1 MSVILILR
9 EELVCLLVLFFLVS
23 YHSMYKSKDEN
34 NDGRSFL
41 KIAFYA
47 VGQVVFDIIT
57 VITVN
62 ELGSVPPSVNKW
74 LHVIFYCFGLL
85 FISEFLDYV
94 IKLTMSY
101 KFLHQYRGVKFFPA
115 AAIVVLSFFL
125 PVEYVEGRGTNYS
138 YGPLVFACY
147 GIFAVYC
154 LIALIVALVKYK
166 NLDKKT
172 RLGIL
177 PTISLLAIMVSA
189 QAIIPEL
196 LMTGAGATFVCIGLF
211 VTVDNPVSVYL
222 EQALWDN
229 ATGVRNKNSFERQM
243 SALEKKYQNKQVN
256 IGFII
261 CDMNGLKLINDNYG
275 HAEGD
280 KLIKAAATVLLDNLK
295 NAYNVYRI
303 GGDEFAV
310 IYLSPNDETVK
321 AEIESVR
328 TACDNYKDSPIKL
341 SIAMGYASGTSN
353 SAGFMDIYSRA
364 DVLMYENKA
373 DIKRLNPE
381 FVR

>member
-1 MSVILILR
+1 MSIALILR
-9 EELVCLLVLFFLVS
+9 EEFVCLLVLFFLVI
-23 YHSMYKSKDEN
+23 YHSIYKSKDDN
-34 NDGRSFL
+34 NDGKSFL

-47 VGQVVFDIIT
+47 VGHVVFDIIT

-62 ELGSVPPSVNKW
+62 ELSVVPQTVNKW
-74 LHVIFYCFGLL
+74 FHVIYYCFGIM

-101 KFLHQYRGVKFFPA
+101 RFLHQYRGVKFFPVA
-115 AAIVVLSFFL
+115 AVVVLSFFL
-125 PVEYVEGRGTNYS
+125 PVQYVEGRGTNYS

-147 GIFAVYC
+147 GIFAIYC
-154 LIALIVALVKYK
+154 LTAMIVALVKYK

-172 RLGIL
+172 RLGVL
-177 PTISLLAIMVSA
+177 PTITLLAVMMGV
-189 QAIIPEL
+189 QAVVPEL

-222 EQALWDN
+222 EQALWDK
-229 ATGVRNKNSFERQM
+229 ATGVRNKNSFEKQM
-243 SALEKKYQNKQVN
+243 ASLEKKYQNKQLN

-280 KLIKAAATVLLDNLK
+280 KLIKAAATVLLENLK

-310 IYLSPNDETVK
+310 IYLSPNDEIVK
-321 AEIESVR
+321 AEIENVR
-328 TACDNYKDSPIKL
+328 TACENYKDSPIPL
-341 SIAMGYASGTSN
+341 SIAMGYSSGTSN

>member
-1 MSVILILR
+1 
-9 EELVCLLVLFFLVS
+9 
-23 YHSMYKSKDEN
+23 
-34 NDGRSFL
+34 
-41 KIAFYA
+41 
-47 VGQVVFDIIT
+47 
-57 VITVN
+57 
-62 ELGSVPPSVNKW
+62 
-74 LHVIFYCFGLL
+74 
-85 FISEFLDYV
+85 
-94 IKLTMSY
+94 MSY

-196 LMTGAGATFVCIGLF
+196 LITGAGATFVCIGLF

-243 SALEKKYQNKQVN
+243 SALEKKYQNRQVN